1 MEVVVQ
7 SGHTNSIADV
17 AWSPCGR
24 QLASAGN
31 DETVR
36 LWDVELGCEAATLG
50 GHSGPV
56 HHVVYSPAGG
66 LLASGG
72 FDRCVRLWDLRTR
85 SSRVLRE
92 LVAHT
97 HHAMNALAF
106 SPSGKWLAACA
117 RGRDGRSSEVLVWHV
132 ASERLVAA
140 FTTPR
145 DVHALAFTP
154 DDGALVC
161 AGPAVL
167 YRRVSA
173 TGRMQVLVE
182 SPDELVPSEDP
193 TSQAMYPLP
202 SSVACSPARPV
213 LAALHLGR
221 IVLHDAAGQAIDAP
235 FLADSRADRP
245 YHLSFRGDGSLV
257 AFGPGRITVWDLEAG
272 RSQGSL
278 ASSASATSGDG
289 RLFVQIEDGQ
299 LALVDAHSGM
309 TVRRLGRRRTYPRLN
324 NMSRHFALATNPMYP
339 IVASSA
345 PDNLVRLWDL
355 RLGGAPTILRGH
367 RHGIGA
373 LAFDARG
380 KLLASGGKDGVVRI
394 WRVRDGRLLHE
405 RACEGEV
412 RALAFSRSLGPLIPR
427 NYLYIGTGAGQLRTI
442 DAATGELLAEVAAG
456 HDIPALAATFG
467 PRGEEVVVAVE
478 RQFVSFTGTLDEPRV
493 SDVPHP
499 LTAVA
504 VGRGGTLALAVGY
517 TRWMPVPTA
526 QGVAVH
532 NRRLGFD
539 RLLNGHTLAPD
550 CLAFSPDGAQLA
562 TGGPDGQVVLWDPA
576 TGTARFTLEAHPGGV
591 TGVGFLSDWRLLA
604 TTGVDAVVR
613 LWDVETGELTA
624 TLVSLND
631 EDYVAVTDTGRY
643 AATRAGLR
651 AVVLR
656 LGERLLPFE
665 QFDLTL
671 NRPDELLARLGYA
684 LPPTIAMYAQAVA
697 RRQRQFGLRAHTGD
711 FLLPE
716 LWLVDPPPTVSA
728 ERRLHVRVAVRS
740 QTDPLARVM
749 VQING
754 VPIHGP
760 GGIDVRHLGRHGGDL
775 TLELELACG
784 DNRVQL
790 SVLDVAGCASL
801 RHTFHVAH
809 TAEPRREL
817 HVIAVGVSRHHDPS
831 LNLSFAAKDAQ
842 DLASALQ
849 RLQRSFV
856 RVHVHTLVDAAATR
870 ANILALAAPLRRCAV
885 DDQIVVLFAGHGALV
900 DGDYTFLPADHD
912 LTHPR
917 ATAVTWAEIE
927 ALFAGVAARRRLLL
941 LDTCHA
947 GAPGDA
953 VDEPATLPETVR
965 RVRARDF
972 LVDAADPPR
981 ITRAQEMARLSDLF
995 ADLRDEIGAHV
1006 IAAAGA
1012 SEYAREGQDGRE
1024 NGVFTSCILEAL
1036 HGDAADRDR
1045 DGRITVSELRSFVA
1059 ARVSALTQGD
1069 QRPVSR
1075 RENLVDDFAVL

>member
-272 RSQGSL
+272 RRQGSL
-278 ASSASATSGDG
+278 PCSASATSGDG

-380 KLLASGGKDGVVRI
+380 D
-394 WRVRDGRLLHE
+394 
-405 RACEGEV
+405 
-412 RALAFSRSLGPLIPR
+412 
-427 NYLYIGTGAGQLRTI
+427 
-442 DAATGELLAEVAAG
+442 
-456 HDIPALAATFG
+456 
-467 PRGEEVVVAVE
+467 
-478 RQFVSFTGTLDEPRV
+478 
-493 SDVPHP
+493 
-499 LTAVA
+499 
-504 VGRGGTLALAVGY
+504 
-517 TRWMPVPTA
+517 
-526 QGVAVH
+526 
-532 NRRLGFD
+532 
-539 RLLNGHTLAPD
+539 
-550 CLAFSPDGAQLA
+550 
-562 TGGPDGQVVLWDPA
+562 
-576 TGTARFTLEAHPGGV
+576 
-591 TGVGFLSDWRLLA
+591 
-604 TTGVDAVVR
+604 
-613 LWDVETGELTA
+613 
-624 TLVSLND
+624 
-631 EDYVAVTDTGRY
+631 
-643 AATRAGLR
+643 
-651 AVVLR
+651 
-656 LGERLLPFE
+656 LLP
-665 QFDLTL
+665 
-671 NRPDELLARLGYA
+671 
-684 LPPTIAMYAQAVA
+684 
-697 RRQRQFGLRAHTGD
+697 
-711 FLLPE
+711 
-716 LWLVDPPPTVSA
+716 
-728 ERRLHVRVAVRS
+728 
-740 QTDPLARVM
+740 
-749 VQING
+749 
-754 VPIHGP
+754 
-760 GGIDVRHLGRHGGDL
+760 
-775 TLELELACG
+775 
-784 DNRVQL
+784 
-790 SVLDVAGCASL
+790 
-801 RHTFHVAH
+801 
-809 TAEPRREL
+809 
-817 HVIAVGVSRHHDPS
+817 
-831 LNLSFAAKDAQ
+831 
-842 DLASALQ
+842 
-849 RLQRSFV
+849 
-856 RVHVHTLVDAAATR
+856 AAARTASSGSGACATVGSCTSAPAR
-870 ANILALAAPLRRCAV
+870 ARSGRSPS
-885 DDQIVVLFAGHGALV
+885 HGAS
-900 DGDYTFLPADHD
+900 
-912 LTHPR
+912 
-917 ATAVTWAEIE
+917 
-927 ALFAGVAARRRLLL
+927 
-941 LDTCHA
+941 
-947 GAPGDA
+947 
-953 VDEPATLPETVR
+953 
-965 RVRARDF
+965 
-972 LVDAADPPR
+972 DP
-981 ITRAQEMARLSDLF
+981 
-995 ADLRDEIGAHV
+995 
-1006 IAAAGA
+1006 
-1012 SEYAREGQDGRE
+1012 
-1024 NGVFTSCILEAL
+1024 
-1036 HGDAADRDR
+1036 
-1045 DGRITVSELRSFVA
+1045 
-1059 ARVSALTQGD
+1059 
-1069 QRPVSR
+1069 
-1075 RENLVDDFAVL
+1075 